1 MKISCI
7 CVTRNRPERLK
18 QAISDYCVQTWK
30 DRELIIVADGRG
42 TDRLWLSG
50 YVKSLDRDD
59 IHLCFPPP
67 YPHYSRLKNIALA
80 MATGDILCLWDDDDR
95 YHPRRLELQLE
106 DMLAKGSDVSY
117 LGEHLVLF
125 EDTGEL
131 FWMEWPRGAHTGTMM
146 CRRSVS
152 PRYSEELDPNLG
164 ERGRDMDLAN
174 ALRLR
179 CRVSVAR
186 GFGYAYAY
194 VWHGNNMWE
203 RNKFYEAA
211 KAGALSASYLKTL
224 PTAAVGEYLPLP
236 AVLTCRDG
244 EKLEVEPG

>member
-1 MKISCI
+1 
-7 CVTRNRPERLK
+7 
-18 QAISDYCVQTWK
+18 
-30 DRELIIVADGRG
+30 
-42 TDRLWLSG
+42 
-50 YVKSLDRDD
+50 
-59 IHLCFPPP
+59 
-67 YPHYSRLKNIALA
+67 
-80 MATGDILCLWDDDDR
+80 
-95 YHPRRLELQLE
+95 
-106 DMLAKGSDVSY
+106 
-117 LGEHLVLF
+117 
-125 EDTGEL
+125 
-131 FWMEWPRGAHTGTMM
+131 
-146 CRRSVS
+146 
-152 PRYSEELDPNLG
+152 
-164 ERGRDMDLAN
+164 MDLAN